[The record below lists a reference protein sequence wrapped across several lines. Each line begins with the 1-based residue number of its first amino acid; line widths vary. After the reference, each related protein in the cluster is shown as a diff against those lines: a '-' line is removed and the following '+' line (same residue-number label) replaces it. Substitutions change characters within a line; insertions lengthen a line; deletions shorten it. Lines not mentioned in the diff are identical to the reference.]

1 MLASFFVT
9 PYIPLLLTSLPFS
22 ATLEIMSMFLLVL
35 VVIIP
40 TVMGGWNE
48 FSVARVKEVST
59 DCTNEEHFC
68 TAYFRKF
75 ITPLLS
81 SIHH

>member
-1 MLASFFVT
+1 
-9 PYIPLLLTSLPFS
+9 
-22 ATLEIMSMFLLVL
+22 MFLLVL

-75 ITPLLS
+75 ITSSAFFHPSLNLLIFLHLQALWLS
-81 SIHH
+81 APCCFCALSL